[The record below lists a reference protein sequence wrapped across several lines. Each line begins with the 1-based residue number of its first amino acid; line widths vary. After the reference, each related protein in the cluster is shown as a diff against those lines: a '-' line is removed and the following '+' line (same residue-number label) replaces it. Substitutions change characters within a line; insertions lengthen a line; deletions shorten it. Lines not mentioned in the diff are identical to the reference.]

1 MLCDPPAVKVA
12 VIVGICVV
20 VIAAVVVG
28 LVQAGGSD
36 SSPSGE
42 APSRREALAGLAG
55 SPPRLAALHRQADR
69 LLPGGQ
75 AGLKG
80 RIASLRGYPVVV
92 NFWASWCGPCRL
104 EMPVLQKVS
113 AARGRSVAFLGVNVQ
128 DNRPAAG
135 RFARRF
141 PVTYP
146 SYEDPR
152 GKIFNSFGLAGA
164 PSTAF
169 YTRRGRREFIHSG
182 PYRSVAAL
190 NRDIDRYALGR

>member
-1 MLCDPPAVKVA
+1 MLCDPHLVKVA
-12 VIVGICVV
+12 AIVGICVV
-20 VIAAVVVG
+20 VVAAVVVG
-28 LVQAGGSD
+28 LVQAGGGGD
-36 SSPSGE
+36 KPAAG
-42 APSRREALAGLAG
+42 APSRQEALAGLAG
-55 SPPRLAALHRQADR
+55 SPPRLAALHRQADE

-80 RIASLRGYPVVV
+80 RISTLRGFPVVV

-113 AARGRSVAFLGVNVQ
+113 AARGRTVAFLGVNVQ
-128 DNRPAAG
+128 DNRAAAG
-135 RFARRF
+135 RFSDEF

-152 GKIFNSFGLAGA
+152 GKIFNSYGLAGA

-169 YTRRGRREFIHSG
+169 YTPKGKREFIHSG

>member
-12 VIVGICVV
+12 AIIGICVV
-20 VIAAVVVG
+20 VVAAVVVG
-28 LVQAGGSD
+28 LTQAGGGD
-36 SSPSGE
+36 S
-42 APSRREALAGLAG
+42 APAGGAPTQEEALAGLAG

-69 LLPGGQ
+69 LLPGGL
-75 AGLKG
+75 AGLEG
-80 RIASLRGYPVVV
+80 RIAGLRGYPVVV

-113 AARGRSVAFLGVNVQ
+113 ADRGRSVAFLGVNVQ
-128 DNRPAAG
+128 DNRAAAG
-135 RFARRF
+135 RFSDEF

-169 YTRRGRREFIHSG
+169 YTPKGKREYIHSG

>member
-1 MLCDPPAVKVA
+1 MLCDPHAVKVA
-12 VIVGICVV
+12 AVIGICVV

-28 LVQAGGSD
+28 LMQAGSED
-36 SSPSGE
+36 EPAASG
-42 APSRREALAGLAG
+42 AASQKEALAALAG

-75 AGLKG
+75 AALKG
-80 RIASLRGYPVVV
+80 RISGLRGFPVVV

-113 AARGRSVAFLGVNVQ
+113 AARGREVAFLGVNIQ
-128 DNRPAAG
+128 DNRAAAG
-135 RFARRF
+135 RFSDQF

-152 GKIFNSFGLAGA
+152 GTIFNSYGLAGA
-164 PSTAF
+164 PSTVF
-169 YTRRGRREFIHSG
+169 YTPKGKREYIHSG